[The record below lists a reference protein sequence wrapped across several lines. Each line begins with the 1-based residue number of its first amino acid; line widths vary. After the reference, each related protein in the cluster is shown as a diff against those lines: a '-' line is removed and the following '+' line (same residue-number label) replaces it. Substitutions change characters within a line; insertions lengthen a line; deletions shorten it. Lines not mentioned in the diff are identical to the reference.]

1 MDKNGVME
9 YQVIC
14 LEEGGTVIFQKKEV
28 SEPGGL
34 ERWTLE
40 QAMNLEIDIRGIP
53 FSDLYKQAAPA
64 ESQQTME
71 ETTQEKVAK
80 KFCSGKDIG
89 PSDRCATVYCAACLF
104 FFFLLV
110 ASGTSLSGS
119 GNRPYEVH
127 APSISTDVS

>member
-1 MDKNGVME
+1 MTYSLKFVNASLIAGE
-9 YQVIC
+9 
-14 LEEGGTVIFQKKEV
+14 
-28 SEPGGL
+28 L

-89 PSDRCATVYCAACLF
+89 KLVLVSDHSCREEKIDARCTF
-104 FFFLLV
+104 FFCLV
-110 ASGTSLSGS
+110 HISLE
-119 GNRPYEVH
+119 NH
-127 APSISTDVS
+127 